1 MTTTEIS
8 DPLFSDQ
15 WHFDLLGDI
24 ETIWTEYSGAGVT
37 VGIYD
42 TGVDTDHEDLD
53 DNYDASLESIFVN
66 GEYNTTFD
74 GHGTS
79 VAGLIAAENNGVGG
93 VGVAWGATLGSVDY
107 LNDAFTFDRVEEVID
122 HISTF
127 DIVNQ
132 SYGFTND
139 FNPVLSLSEPFTFV
153 ALDNARQFEAVTE
166 GRGGLGT
173 VIVKA
178 VGNDANDPG
187 LQSFGINGNAQ
198 GDAENNTHYIVAVGA
213 LEEDGFVASYSS
225 FGANLL
231 VSAGAG
237 AVTTDL
243 TGTEGYS
250 NGNYADDFGG
260 TSAATPVTAGV
271 IALMLEAN
279 PHLTV
284 PEIQMILAVSA
295 SMTGSEF
302 GELGSGFEVSEWL
315 SIGDGTWNGG
325 GLTYNPSYGYGAVDA
340 FAAVRMA
347 EIWHLISDGHSLQDQ
362 TYVTV
367 EDSSTHQINDFQTF
381 DVTFDVTDGV
391 VIDHVYVTLDITH
404 SYSGDLEIQLITP
417 DGDVIDL
424 LIDDGRAEIDYSW
437 TFGVA
442 ALRGVDSTGEWTIRV
457 GDDASLD
464 DGTLNNVE
472 LEFVGVEDTGQ
483 DVWHL
488 TDDFLDLAEVEGGR
502 RFIGDDDG
510 DGGLDVINAVSV
522 SGDVSVTLGEDQVLR
537 VDGEYWVTQETDAIL
552 GVLTGDGD
560 DRVIGRDEDELIA
573 SGRGDDL
580 VIGSAGAD
588 EIFGQQGDDIILGD
602 DHGGYGTEESAE
614 MFRLYNAVFGRAPD
628 LNGHQSWMIELLSG
642 SMTLDEIAGLFVESA
657 EFELTYG
664 DANNEEFVTLLY
676 ENVLGR
682 LPDVPGL
689 NGWIS
694 NITNGMSRAEVVRRF
709 SESQEHVNLT
719 EPDREAFEGDAD
731 ASVYAPRIYRL
742 YEGIFGREPD
752 AGGFAGWLENFANG
766 VSFQEAIARFIDSQ
780 EFENQY
786 AGTDD
791 EGFLT
796 NLYQNVLDRDPDDA
810 GLAGWL
816 NNLMT
821 GWTRADVVERF
832 VESTEFIINTGD
844 ALIDFM
850 RDFGGGDVISAGAG
864 ENLVSG
870 GAFADTFVFTVEDQ
884 GHTTILDFELW
895 DELVF
900 NDDFGY
906 FTEFELLSA
915 LTQQGDDVVFEADG
929 VSVTLVD
936 TNLADLDGSEIT
948 IA

>member
-1 MTTTEIS
+1 MMQLSQVASATQGQQHGADTLLANVSINTRS
-8 DPLFSDQ
+8 DC
-15 WHFDLLGDI
+15 
-24 ETIWTEYSGAGVT
+24 
-37 VGIYD
+37 VGR
-42 TGVDTDHEDLD
+42 L
-53 DNYDASLESIFVN
+53 
-66 GEYNTTFD
+66 
-74 GHGTS
+74 
-79 VAGLIAAENNGVGG
+79 
-93 VGVAWGATLGSVDY
+93 
-107 LNDAFTFDRVEEVID
+107 
-122 HISTF
+122 
-127 DIVNQ
+127 
-132 SYGFTND
+132 
-139 FNPVLSLSEPFTFV
+139 FV
-153 ALDNARQFEAVTE
+153 ALKGDNF
-166 GRGGLGT
+166 
-173 VIVKA
+173 
-178 VGNDANDPG
+178 DAHDY
-187 LQSFGINGNAQ
+187 LDQA
-198 GDAENNTHYIVAVGA
+198 
-213 LEEDGFVASYSS
+213 
-225 FGANLL
+225 
-231 VSAGAG
+231 VSAGAA

-243 TGTEGYS
+243 TGGEGYS
-250 NGNYADDFGG
+250 NGDYANDFNG

-279 PHLTV
+279 PNLTV
-284 PEIQMILAVSA
+284 PEVQMILAVSA

-302 GELGSGFEVSEWL
+302 GESGSGFEVSEWL

-347 EIWHLISDGHSLQDQ
+347 EIWHLFSDGHSLQEQ

-367 EDSSTHQINDFQTF
+367 EDSGTHQISDFQTL

-424 LIDDGRAEIDYSW
+424 LINEGGAAEIDHSW

-442 ALRGVDSTGEWTIRV
+442 ALRGIDSTGEWTIRV
-457 GDDASLD
+457 SDGAGGDT
-464 DGTLNNVE
+464 GTVNNVE
-472 LEFVGVEDTGQ
+472 LEFVGVEDYSGE

-488 TDDFLDLAEVEGGR
+488 TDDFLDLADVEDDR
-502 RFIGDDDG
+502 RFIGDDGG

-537 VDGEYWVTQETDAIL
+537 VDGEYWATQETDAIL

-560 DRVIGRDEDELIA
+560 DRLIGRDADELIA

-580 VIGSAGAD
+580 VIGGAGAD
-588 EIFGQQGDDIILGD
+588 EILGQQGDDIILGD
-602 DHGGYGTEESAE
+602 DRGGYGTEESAE
-614 MFRLYNAVFGRAPD
+614 VFRLYNAVFGRTPD
-628 LNGHQSWMIELLSG
+628 LNGHQNWMIELLSG

-664 DANNEEFVTLLY
+664 DANNEAFVTLLY

-682 LPDVPGL
+682 LPDVAGL

-719 EPDREAFEGDAD
+719 EPGREAFEGDAD
-731 ASVYAPRIYRL
+731 ATIYTPRIYRL

-752 AGGFAGWLENFANG
+752 AGGFAGWIENFANG
-766 VSFQEAIARFIDSQ
+766 MSFQEAISRFIDSQ
-780 EFENQY
+780 EFQIQY

-796 NLYQNVLDRDPDDA
+796 NLYQNVLDREPDDA

-832 VESTEFIINTGD
+832 VESREFIISTGD
-844 ALIDFM
+844 ALIEFM
-850 RDFGGGDVISAGAG
+850 RDFGGGDEINAGAG
-864 ENLVSG
+864 ENFVSG
-870 GAFADTFVFTVEDQ
+870 GAFADTFVFTLEDQ

-900 NDDFGY
+900 DAEFG
-906 FTEFELLSA
+906 FANEAEVLSA
-915 LTQQGDDVVFEADG
+915 LAQQGDDVVFEADG
-929 VSVTLVD
+929 VSVTLLD
-936 TNLADLDGSEIT
+936 TNLNDLDGSEIT
-948 IA
+948 IDFSSNYTI